1 MTKSQRKLLILSI
14 AFLLFLSLVI
24 FMVWG
29 NVTVKTTQIDIKDEN
44 IPSGF
49 DGYKIAQIS
58 DFHNTELGE
67 DNYKILKILEGQKP
81 DIIVITG
88 DFVDSSHTDFD
99 IALSF
104 AKKAVKIAPCC
115 YVSGNHE
122 AWLVSEQKSF
132 KDFKNLFIEAG
143 ITVLENETEIIE
155 RNGDKINL
163 IGISDPSFESN
174 EILSPDDGIA
184 EFYIESSDAQDGYKI
199 LLSHR
204 PELFE
209 TYVRENINLVFSG
222 HAHGGQF
229 RLPFVGGL
237 IAPNQGLFPKYD
249 AGLYEKDNTKM
260 IVSRGLGNSVIPLR
274 FNNRP
279 EVVIAVLRK

>member
-1 MTKSQRKLLILSI
+1 MTKSQKKLLILSI
-14 AFLLFLSLVI
+14 AFLLFISLVI
-24 FMVWG
+24 FTVWG

-67 DNYKILKILEGQKP
+67 DNSKIIKILEEQKP

-104 AKKAVKIAPCC
+104 AKKALKIAPCY

-174 EILSPDDGIA
+174 EILGPDDGIA